1 MKKAGELLGAFF
13 DERVLRAAQ
22 GYSELFSAWRS
33 LAGEKIAAHSR
44 IAELEKSILVVE
56 ADHPGWIQI
65 LQMKQANI
73 LEGAR
78 KRFPQ
83 LSISGISFR
92 LAKDGVLTQA
102 KLPSGNEGLE
112 GTKNTA
118 GEEVITQESSAAQL
132 LAKEGDPYAGISDE
146 SFKILLMRLDK
157 SIKARNG
164 TR

>member
-13 DERVLRAAQ
+13 DERVLRAAR

-33 LAGEKIAAHSR
+33 LVGEKISAHSR
-44 IAELEKSILVVE
+44 IAELDKSVLVVE

-73 LEGAR
+73 LDGAR

-83 LSISGISFR
+83 LSITGISFR

-102 KLPSGNEGLE
+102 RIPSAMEENEAVE
-112 GTKNTA
+112 VTRP
-118 GEEVITQESSAAQL
+118 EETQEKEDQAAQVL
-132 LAKEGDPYAGISDE
+132 GAEGDPYAKISDE
-146 SFKILLMRLDK
+146 SFKVLLMRLDK
-157 SIKARNG
+157 SIKARNR